1 MTNANRTSITQETKI
16 PWQNRILTR
25 SLILF
30 MAISLLPL
38 LLVGLVTI
46 YFVEKDAIQKAEN
59 ALLVSAAGLTS
70 RIEGYFAIL
79 TRDMK
84 FIAGHFDRKNLHS
97 KDNIRFLTAFAVD
110 HPDIQTIWIADSAGR
125 YDVLY
130 SREEMLMKTA
140 PLIEAQPLSGQ
151 GAGKIVWHGT
161 RYNAF
166 GETII
171 TVSLPILAPWEE
183 RAAGSLLFEIRPQDI
198 HKLLEGMDIGSEGVA
213 FLVDESGH
221 LVSHSDRSIATTG
234 HDMSSHPEI
243 KRLRNERS
251 AHLSRHTGAD
261 GKSVLAI
268 YQQVPLTQWGVVV
281 ERSESEV
288 YRMRNRLVRLTAGSF
303 ILLILLVIPLA
314 VLFAFRLTTPLAR
327 LSKATK
333 ALALGD
339 LAARCDVT
347 SRDEI
352 GVLAGAFNQMADLR
366 QKSED
371 ALARERERLSV
382 TLRSV
387 GDGVIATDTSGLVV
401 LMNKVA
407 ETLTGWTQEEA
418 VDRPLR
424 EVFHII
430 NETTRMICENPVEKV
445 LTSGVIIGLANHTV
459 LIARDGAE
467 RAIDDSGAP
476 IRDRD
481 NRIIGV
487 ILVFRDITERRLAE
501 NALRESE
508 GKFRALFE
516 SAKDGIFLL
525 SSNGHVAALNTSFA
539 MMHGWTVE
547 EMLKMNLKDLD
558 TPETAALAS
567 ARLQRLFAGETLT
580 FEVEHHCKNGQTIP
594 LEVSAN
600 MVTISGEKYIL
611 GFHRDIAER
620 KQAEA
625 ELRHMQM
632 YLKNVVDS
640 MPSMLVGVDR
650 EGLVTQWNLEAEKA
664 SGLSSQEALGRPLDE
679 VLPLFASRM
688 EQIRKVMSERRPE
701 VSNKVSARTDKE
713 VRYSNIMVYPLTA
726 NGIEGAVVRV
736 DDVTA
741 RVRIEDMMIQTEK
754 MLSVG
759 GLAAGMAHEINNPL
773 GGILQGAQNIL
784 RRVSPEILKNQETA
798 RECGVELDAVRSY
811 MEKRQI
817 LNMIDGIREAG
828 ERAARIISNM
838 LRFSRKSGSQ
848 MAPADLSGL
857 IDRTVELA
865 ASDYDLKKKYDFRQ
879 IEIVRDFAP
888 GLQDV
893 PCVAMEIEQV
903 LLNLLKNAAH
913 AIIERKDREQ
923 PPRIILRTRQEGEM
937 ARIEVEDNG
946 CGMDEATRK
955 RVFEPFFTTK
965 EAGVGTGLGLSVSYF
980 IVAEA
985 HKGSIEVESVLGKGA
1000 KFIVRLPLR
1009 RPTV

>member
-16 PWQNRILTR
+16 PWQNRIMTR
-25 SLILF
+25 ALFLF
-30 MAISLLPL
+30 MAISFLPL
-38 LLVGLVTI
+38 LLVGAVSI
-46 YFVEKDAIQKAEN
+46 HFIEKDAIQKAEN
-59 ALLVSAAGLTS
+59 ALLVSAADLTS
-70 RIEGYFAIL
+70 RIEGYFASL
-79 TRDMK
+79 TDDIK
-84 FIAGHFDRKNLHS
+84 FVASHFERGNLHS
-97 KDNIRFLTAFAVD
+97 KSNVHFLTAFAVD
-110 HPDIQTIWIADSAGR
+110 HPDIQIIWIADSAGR

-140 PLIEAQPLSGQ
+140 PLIEARPLSGQ
-151 GAGKIVWHGT
+151 DAGKLIWHGT

-166 GETII
+166 GETIV
-171 TVSLPILAPWEE
+171 TVSQQILSPWEE
-183 RAAGSLLFEIRPQDI
+183 RAAGSLLFEIRPQNI
-198 HKLLEGMDIGSEGVA
+198 HKLFEGMDIGSKGVV
-213 FLVDESGH
+213 FLVDKSGH
-221 LVSHSDRSIATTG
+221 LVSHSDRSIVMAG
-234 HDMSSHPEI
+234 HDMSSHPI
-243 KRLRNERS
+243 INRNERQDDLKPQ
-251 AHLSRHTGAD
+251 LSRHTGAD
-261 GKSVLAI
+261 GKRVLAV
-268 YQQVPLTQWGVVV
+268 YQQVPLTQWGVVI

-288 YRMRNRLVRLTAGSF
+288 YRMRNRLVQLTAGSF
-303 ILLILLVIPLA
+303 FLLILLVIPLA
-314 VLFAFRLTTPLAR
+314 ILFAFRLTTPLAR
-327 LSKATK
+327 LFKATK
-333 ALALGD
+333 ALALGN
-339 LAARCDVT
+339 LAARSDVT

-352 GVLAGAFNQMADLR
+352 GVLAGTFNQMADLR
-366 QKSED
+366 QKSEE

-382 TLRSV
+382 TLRSI
-387 GDGVIATDTSGLVV
+387 GDGVIATDIDGSVV

-418 VDRPLR
+418 ADRPLK
-424 EVFHII
+424 EVFYII
-430 NETTRMICENPVEKV
+430 NEKTRKICENPVEKV
-445 LTSGVIIGLANHTV
+445 IKNGTIIGLANHTV
-459 LIARDGAE
+459 LVARDGAE

-487 ILVFRDITERRLAE
+487 ILVFRDVTEQ
-501 NALRESE
+501 
-508 GKFRALFE
+508 K
-516 SAKDGIFLL
+516 K
-525 SSNGHVAALNTSFA
+525 
-539 MMHGWTVE
+539 
-547 EMLKMNLKDLD
+547 
-558 TPETAALAS
+558 
-567 ARLQRLFAGETLT
+567 
-580 FEVEHHCKNGQTIP
+580 
-594 LEVSAN
+594 
-600 MVTISGEKYIL
+600 
-611 GFHRDIAER
+611 
-620 KQAEA
+620 AEA

-650 EGLVTQWNLEAEKA
+650 EGLVTQWNLEAEKV
-664 SGLSSQEALGRPLDE
+664 SGLSSQEALGRSLDE
-679 VLPLFASRM
+679 ALPLFASRM

-701 VSNKVSARTDKE
+701 VSNKVLIRTDKE

-784 RRVSPEILKNQETA
+784 RRVSPELLKNQETA
-798 RECGVELDAVRSY
+798 RECGVELDAIRSY

-817 LNMIDGIREAG
+817 LNMIDGIKEAG

-848 MAPADLSGL
+848 MASADLSGL

-893 PCVAMEIEQV
+893 PCVALEIEQV

-913 AIIERKDREQ
+913 AIIGRKDREQ

-985 HKGSIEVESVLGKGA
+985 HKGSIEVESVPGKGA